1 MANGDTMDNKP
12 AAAIV
17 GILCVILTGVF
28 AGNGDYASGAAFAIV
43 GIIVIIVLL
52 KTDSGETSWKA
63 SYRRSMKAGFETTKW
78 LVIGA
83 IIVYIFLTYL

>member
-1 MANGDTMDNKP
+1 MDNKP

-17 GILCVILTGVF
+17 GILCVILTSVF

-52 KTDSGETSWKA
+52 KTDSGETGWKE

-78 LVIGA
+78 LVVGVIIG
-83 IIVYIFLTYL
+83 YLFFTYL